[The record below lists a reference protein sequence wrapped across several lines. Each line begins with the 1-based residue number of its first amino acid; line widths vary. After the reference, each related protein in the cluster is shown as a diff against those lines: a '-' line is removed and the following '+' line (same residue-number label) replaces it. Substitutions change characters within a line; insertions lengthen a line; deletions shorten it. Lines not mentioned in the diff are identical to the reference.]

1 MRRAS
6 TPDRTRSFAVS
17 AGGFD
22 VLAQV
27 AAAPLK
33 RTALEQRVRSTALAL
48 LRRENL
54 VQPAYSFCVVPL
66 EAPPGRILCAGG
78 ERIEA
83 PKLLPSSG
91 MLTALACGVATIG
104 AALEQR
110 VSALF
115 GERRA
120 LLAVALDSLGN
131 ELLLAVVRRA
141 QDRVH
146 TLLRRRGLTMAGEL
160 RAGDPGLALEAQPA
174 VLRLA
179 HARRAGVTLAHGSTM
194 HPLKSASMV
203 LGVGL
208 DLPRARWSRCDTCP
222 NLPRCRVAR
231 ADLLL

>member
-66 EAPPGRILCAGG
+66 EAP
-78 ERIEA
+78 
-83 PKLLPSSG
+83 KLLPSSG

-120 LLAVALDSLGN
+120 SLAVALDALGN